1 MKAKRSA
8 YNVIFGILNQA
19 VMIAAGILLP
29 RLVLVNL
36 GSESNG
42 LLNSVNQ
49 IFTYFALLEAGVGTA
64 TLQALYG
71 PVGCNDRD
79 SINGILAAT
88 DRYYKRT
95 GVIYLIA
102 FCILAFIYPLAVAS
116 DLRKSTIFI
125 VIVLT
130 GFSGVISYFFQGK
143 YNVLLLAEGRS
154 YISSN
159 LSLVTYVLTSA
170 AKIIL
175 LIHGFDVVALQV
187 MYCFFNIVKMIYI
200 EWYMHRNY
208 KWINLKVTPDYQ
220 AISQKN
226 FVFVHQISSL
236 IFNNTDTLILT
247 LIMGLKAVSVYSMY
261 TLLFGMV
268 STLISTITGSVQ
280 FILGQT
286 FKADK
291 EKYINLL
298 DLYETCSMTLVFS
311 LYCIAGLF
319 ILPFMRLYTSGISDI
334 NYIDRFLPYLFISV
348 YLLNNGR
355 ESSNLSIKFAGHF
368 KQTVNRTV
376 FESVINLS
384 VSIFCVF
391 RFGIHGVLIGT
402 IAALLY
408 RTNDMIIYANKK
420 ILNRSPWK
428 TYRRWLVN
436 LALFVAVTL
445 ISKPVFAHIS
455 LDTYPKIIFWA
466 AISCLI
472 IVPLF
477 FAVAFLFDRKTYGYA
492 KELVTPY
499 IKNIFNKIH
508 IGHSKNI

>member
-8 YNVIFGILNQA
+8 YNIIFGILNQA

-71 PVGCNDRD
+71 PVGCNDRE

-143 YNVLLLAEGRS
+143 YNVLRLAEGKS
-154 YISSN
+154 YINSN

-268 STLISTITGSVQ
+268 STLISTPADARMEPEVKMVGNDSFSAATMASLWCMTFFRSV
-280 FILGQT
+280 
-286 FKADK
+286 
-291 EKYINLL
+291 
-298 DLYETCSMTLVFS
+298 
-311 LYCIAGLF
+311 
-319 ILPFMRLYTSGISDI
+319 
-334 NYIDRFLPYLFISV
+334 
-348 YLLNNGR
+348 
-355 ESSNLSIKFAGHF
+355 
-368 KQTVNRTV
+368 
-376 FESVINLS
+376 
-384 VSIFCVF
+384 
-391 RFGIHGVLIGT
+391 
-402 IAALLY
+402 
-408 RTNDMIIYANKK
+408 
-420 ILNRSPWK
+420 
-428 TYRRWLVN
+428 
-436 LALFVAVTL
+436 
-445 ISKPVFAHIS
+445 
-455 LDTYPKIIFWA
+455 
-466 AISCLI
+466 
-472 IVPLF
+472 
-477 FAVAFLFDRKTYGYA
+477 
-492 KELVTPY
+492 
-499 IKNIFNKIH
+499 
-508 IGHSKNI
+508 

>member
-8 YNVIFGILNQA
+8 YNMIFGILNQV

-71 PVGCNDRD
+71 PVGRNDWD
-79 SINGILAAT
+79 SINGILMAT

-95 GVIYLIA
+95 GVIYLVA
-102 FCILAFIYPLAVAS
+102 FCILAFFYPLAVSS
-116 DLRKSTIFI
+116 DLRKSTIFL

-143 YNVLLLAEGRS
+143 YNVLLLAEGKS

-159 LSLVTYVLTSA
+159 LSLITYILTSV

-175 LIHGFDVVALQV
+175 LLHGFDVVALQA
-187 MYCFFNIVKMIYI
+187 MYCFFNVVKMIYI
-200 EWYMHRNY
+200 EWYIHRYY
-208 KWINLKVTPDYQ
+208 KWINLKGTPDYQ

-226 FVFVHQISSL
+226 FVLVHQISSL
-236 IFNNTDTLILT
+236 IFNNTDIVILT
-247 LIMGLKAVSVYSMY
+247 LTLGLKSVSVYSMY

-286 FKADK
+286 FKANK
-291 EKYINLL
+291 EKYEKLL
-298 DLYETCSMTLVFS
+298 DVYEACSMALVFS
-311 LYCIAGLF
+311 LYCIANLF

-334 NYIDRFLPYLFISV
+334 HYIDHSLPYLFILV

-368 KQTVNRTV
+368 KQTVSRTV

-384 VSIFCVF
+384 VSILCVL
-391 RFGIHGVLIGT
+391 RFGIHGVLMGT
-402 IAALLY
+402 IVALLY
-408 RTNDMIIYANKK
+408 RANDMVIYANKR
-420 ILNRSPWK
+420 ILKRSPWI
-428 TYRRWLVN
+428 TYRRWLLN
-436 LALFVAVTL
+436 LVLFICVTAAAKLTLAHVA
-445 ISKPVFAHIS
+445 
-455 LDTYPKIIFWA
+455 LDTYTRIILWA
-466 AISCLI
+466 IVCCVI
-472 IVPLF
+472 IIPLF
-477 FAVAFLFDRKTYGYA
+477 FAATFLTEKEIYRYTKSLADPYLRRVLAKCHRK
-492 KELVTPY
+492 
-499 IKNIFNKIH
+499 
-508 IGHSKNI
+508 